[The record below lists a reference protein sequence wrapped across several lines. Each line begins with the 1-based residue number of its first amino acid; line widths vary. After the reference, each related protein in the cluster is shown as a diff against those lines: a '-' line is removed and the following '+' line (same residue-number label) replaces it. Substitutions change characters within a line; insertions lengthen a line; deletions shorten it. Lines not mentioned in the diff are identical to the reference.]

1 MKKVIGYLR
10 VSTTKQAAEGVSL
23 ANQADRIGAYCQYK
37 GIELVD
43 ILEDAGV
50 SGGKNRGRPG
60 FMDLLDRIEQGD
72 IDIIILYSLERLSRD
87 MLTLLALERLL
98 EEQDV
103 ELHTIEGQI
112 DTSTPDGWM
121 NFATKALFG
130 ELERRNVKY
139 RTKKAMEHKK
149 AKGKLWGVC
158 PMVTEG
164 SAEGLWLILTSR
176 LLSRQSSTLYGKG
189 KRLVDVVTA
198 LNDQGKVTRAGKA
211 WTPTQIKRLVS
222 DYRGSFKK
230 SQTRVSTATR
240 QFIEAI
246 G

>member
-149 AKGKLWGVC
+149 AKGEV
-158 PMVTEG
+158 VG
-164 SAEGLWLILTSR
+164 SVPYGYRRVGRGLVADLNE
-176 LLSRQSSTLYGKG
+176 QAVVKAVNTLYGKG